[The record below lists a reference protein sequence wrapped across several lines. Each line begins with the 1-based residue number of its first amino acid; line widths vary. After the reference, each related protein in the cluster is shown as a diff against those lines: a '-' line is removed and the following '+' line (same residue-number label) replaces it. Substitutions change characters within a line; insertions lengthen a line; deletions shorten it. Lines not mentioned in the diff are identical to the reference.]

1 MIQKEAMELL
11 KLGHNV
17 FLTGAAGSGKT
28 YVLNE
33 YIMHLRAHD
42 VRVAVT
48 ASTGIAA
55 THLGGQTIH
64 SWSGIGIREGCSD
77 EDIDAI
83 AKKDRIRRAI
93 SSTHV
98 LVIDEVSM
106 LHAHQLDLVD
116 RIARRVRDEEKP
128 FGGMQVILC
137 GDFFQLPPVS
147 SRSGQGVFAY
157 ECAAWND
164 GGFQVCYLHEQFRQG
179 DDRLLDVLNMI
190 RSGTVGEATKIPLRE
205 RYKKEP
211 ASGKPTRL
219 YTHNVNVDA
228 INNAELEKL
237 DGQEKTFRM
246 ETRGFKTFVEG
257 LKRSCLAP
265 ETLHL
270 KVGAEVMFVKNDV
283 EGTYVNGTRGIVQAF
298 DKEGFPVVRTLD
310 GDTIVTYPE
319 EWRLEDDG
327 AVRASLSQIPLRL
340 AWAITIHKSQGMTL
354 DAAEVDLSN
363 AFEPGMGY
371 VALSRI
377 RSLAG
382 LKLMGL
388 NETAL
393 AVHPKILAHDGKF
406 RAWSDEAAKVLAS
419 YSHEEKEKHHEDVLF
434 KRFGGVRERV
444 DGVSSNKKRKTLRQ
458 AQGKAKEP
466 THEITRA
473 LLEKKLAL
481 EEIADERGITSTTV
495 ISHIEKLA
503 GLDRLPD
510 IDHLKPPQADFDAI
524 VAEFKKSE
532 DGKLT
537 PIFKKFD
544 GVYPFDML
552 RLVRVFVGN

>member
-28 YVLNE
+28 YVLNA
-33 YIMHLRAHD
+33 YITYLREHG
-42 VRVAVT
+42 VSVAIT

-116 RIARRVRDEEKP
+116 RIARRVRDGDRP

-147 SRSGQGVFAY
+147 SNSGESAFAY

-179 DDRLLDVLNMI
+179 NDRLLDVLNMI

-211 ASGKPTRL
+211 EAGKPTRL
-219 YTHNVNVDA
+219 YTRNVNVDA
-228 INNAELEKL
+228 INNAELDKL
-237 DGQEKTFRM
+237 EGQEKTFRM
-246 ETRGFKTFVEG
+246 ETRGFKAFVEG
-257 LKRSCLAP
+257 LKRSCLAS
-265 ETLHL
+265 ETLRL
-270 KVGAEVMFVKNDV
+270 KVGAEVMFIKNALSG
-283 EGTYVNGTRGIVQAF
+283 EYVNGTRGVVEAF
-298 DKEGFPVVRTLD
+298 DAEGFPVVRTLD
-310 GDTIVTYPE
+310 GTTITAYPE

-327 AVRASLSQIPLRL
+327 AVRASLSQVPLRL
-340 AWAITIHKSQGMTL
+340 AWAITVHKSQGMTL
-354 DAAEVDLSN
+354 DAAEVDLSD

-371 VALSRI
+371 VALSRV

-388 NETAL
+388 NEVAL
-393 AVHPKILAHDGKF
+393 AVHPKILAHDEKF
-406 RAWSDEAAKVLAS
+406 RAWSDEAAKILAA
-419 YSHEEKEKHHEDVLF
+419 YSDEEKQKHHDDVLF
-434 KRFGGVRERV
+434 NRFAGVRE
-444 DGVSSNKKRKTLRQ
+444 GVSNDDVSSIKRKVRRT
-458 AQGKAKEP
+458 AKSAKEP

-473 LLEKKLAL
+473 LLEKKVSLD
-481 EEIADERGITSTTV
+481 EIAAERGITTTTV

-503 GLDRLPD
+503 GLDRLPN
-510 IDHLKPPQADFDAI
+510 IDHLKPPQEDFDAI
-524 VAEFKKSE
+524 IAEFKKSD

-537 PIFKKFD
+537 PIFKNLN
-544 GVYPFDML
+544 GEYPFEML
-552 RLVRVFVGN
+552 RLVRVFVG